1 VADLPAPIL
10 PRAALERVLLRAAEL
25 HSASGEVPEAMS
37 EADLLALAKEV
48 GISPLAVKQAL
59 AEERMRVTLP
69 EEKGFA
75 ASLVGPAFFS
85 ALRVVPGNARE
96 VLDRIDRAFRGDESL
111 AERRRFP
118 DRIVYGPLGGL
129 AGAAHGVAAGF
140 SGRSLAL
147 AKTNEVSVSVVQVE
161 PGKAHVRIEATLA
174 PRRIAAL
181 RIGAGGLVGGSIV
194 GAVLLA
200 LNVWPVVAVGVAGLL
215 GILPWIIARSM
226 YRGAAHGAQLAL
238 EQTLDRL
245 EFGEPRK
252 RGLLDQLL
260 SADRK

>member
-1 VADLPAPIL
+1 MADLPAPIL

-25 HSASGEVPEAMS
+25 HAASGDVPETMS
-37 EADLLALAKEV
+37 EADLLSLAKEV

-69 EEKGFA
+69 EERGLA

-85 ALRVVPGNARE
+85 GSRVVPGDARAILE
-96 VLDRIDRAFRGDESL
+96 RIAHVFQRDESL

-129 AGAAHGVAAGF
+129 AGAAHDVVAGF
-140 SGRSLAL
+140 SGRPLAL
-147 AKTNEVSVSVVQVE
+147 AKTNEVSVSVVQME

-174 PRRIAAL
+174 PRRVWAL
-181 RIGAGGLVGGSIV
+181 RIGTGGLVGGTAV
-194 GAVLLA
+194 GAILMA
-200 LNVWPVVAVGVAGLL
+200 LNVWPVVAVGAAVLL
-215 GILPWIIARSM
+215 GALPAIIARSM
-226 YRGAAHGAQLAL
+226 YRSAAHGAQLAI

-245 EFGEPRK
+245 EFGEPKK
-252 RGLLDQLL
+252 RGLLDKLL
-260 SADRK
+260 VG